1 MILILII
8 FLLGTQ
14 LRKVGGGR
22 PCPLLEIE
30 KSALTFFG
38 KKNIRLCVEFPIQNI
53 VLRVSGRKNFN
64 IFLCRAIFPCVFDE
78 MFTKVPQS
86 HKMSDCTPVF

>member
-14 LRKVGGGR
+14 LRKVGAR
-22 PCPLLEIE
+22 PPLPSFGNQKKCPD
-30 KSALTFFG
+30 FFWE
-38 KKNIRLCVEFPIQNI
+38 KNIRLCVEFPFQNI
-53 VLRVSGRKNFN
+53 VLRVSRRKNFN
-64 IFLCRAIFPCVFDE
+64 IFPCRAIFPCVFDE